1 MDYKKIA
8 KAELRDVPAMRTAM
22 DNIKDRIR
30 SLEMQKTSLRS
41 TSDSTPVQGG
51 GNRQEDRLLNLIVE
65 SERLRLSLTAHEL
78 RMEVIERGL
87 AALSDQDR
95 LLLETFAR
103 NRSGEAVNIL
113 SDTLFLERTRVYQLW
128 DEALRRYTIAE
139 FGLVDF

>member
-1 MDYKKIA
+1 MDY

-95 LLLETFAR
+95 LILETFAR

>member
-78 RMEVIERGL
+78 CMEVIERGL

>member
-95 LLLETFAR
+95 LILETFAR

>member
-8 KAELRDVPAMRTAM
+8 KAELRDEPAMRTAM

-95 LLLETFAR
+95 LILETFAR

>member
-78 RMEVIERGL
+78 RMKVIERGL

-95 LLLETFAR
+95 LILETFAR

>member
-1 MDYKKIA
+1 
-8 KAELRDVPAMRTAM
+8 
-22 DNIKDRIR
+22 
-30 SLEMQKTSLRS
+30 MQKTSLRS

-95 LLLETFAR
+95 LILETFAR

>member
-41 TSDSTPVQGG
+41 TSDNTPVQGG

-78 RMEVIERGL
+78 RMDVIERGL

-95 LLLETFAR
+95 LILETFAR